1 MENTSWRSIKNISS
15 IEQYTYTLC
24 YKSKDFSRSGG
35 AYTLCE
41 PCRTL
46 GGATHFA
53 SLCEALAE
61 QSAAVVLAS
70 ELADPLRLD
79 YHGPKVSEA
88 QKQKR
93 DNREGYLSFVGGE
106 RLTKVETEFKNLF
119 SDQSLLRKNRSPREC
134 WSACGM
140 KVALC

>member
-1 MENTSWRSIKNISS
+1 MG
-15 IEQYTYTLC
+15 
-24 YKSKDFSRSGG
+24 GG

-41 PCRTL
+41 PRRTL

-70 ELADPLRLD
+70 ELADTPRLD
-79 YHGPKVSEA
+79 YHGPKVHEA

-93 DNREGYLSFVGGE
+93 DNREGYLSFVGGAG
-106 RLTKVETEFKNLF
+106 LMKVETEFKNLF

-134 WSACGM
+134 WSTCGM

>member
-1 MENTSWRSIKNISS
+1 MENTGWRSIKNISS

-41 PCRTL
+41 PRRTL

-53 SLCEALAE
+53 SLCGALAE

-93 DNREGYLSFVGGE
+93 DNREGYLSFDGGE
-106 RLTKVETEFKNLF
+106 TLI
-119 SDQSLLRKNRSPREC
+119 S
-134 WSACGM
+134 
-140 KVALC
+140 